1 MQRKSL
7 QDQARGILNHIKEEL
22 EKEKVTAS
30 RSSLAAQRNALQE
43 ANDRRQEAK
52 ELTRELLTI
61 KTQDRPALEQD
72 EHRKCV
78 EFDKRQLELLTLIA
92 GLEDSLAPQQGVGG
106 AARPG
111 AGHLMFE
118 KLKLPEFD
126 GARRNYLTFK
136 LEWEETAGC
145 SRSGS

>member
-1 MQRKSL
+1 ML
-7 QDQARGILNHIKEEL
+7 
-22 EKEKVTAS
+22 
-30 RSSLAAQRNALQE
+30 
-43 ANDRRQEAK
+43 EAK
-52 ELTRELLTI
+52 VRLREARELTRELLTI

-78 EFDKRQLELLTLIA
+78 EFGKRQLEMLTLIA
-92 GLEDSLAPQQGVGG
+92 GLEDSLAPQLGVGG
-106 AARPG
+106 AAQPG
-111 AGHLMFE
+111 VGHLIFE

>member
-1 MQRKSL
+1 MEENYEAAIDEAKRIIKGKVEAEDERDSQPERATQLTSQRKSL

-30 RSSLAAQRNALQE
+30 RSSLAAQHNALQE
-43 ANDRRQEAK
+43 AKDRRQKAK

-61 KTQDRPALEQD
+61 KTQDRPVLEQN

-92 GLEDSLAPQQGVGG
+92 GIEDSLAPQQGVGG
-106 AARPG
+106 AG
-111 AGHLMFE
+111 
-118 KLKLPEFD
+118 
-126 GARRNYLTFK
+126 
-136 LEWEETAGC
+136 
-145 SRSGS
+145 